1 MRDLE
6 RSVQV
11 STDTVSRHERGEELK
26 ARTFDAIRRA
36 LKDAGAEFVAGEG
49 VRRHPAR
56 LVASGT
62 EPPLGMESDEPVSHP
77 RKSVMKTALAR
88 DKSRLGQLRASRG
101 QSMMP
106 VSHVR

>member
-1 MRDLE
+1 MRDLA
-6 RSVQV
+6 RAVQV

-26 ARTFDAIRRA
+26 ARTVDAVRRA
-36 LKDAGAEFVAGEG
+36 LEDAGAEFVAGEG
-49 VRRHPAR
+49 VRLHPTR

-62 EPPLGMESDEPVSHP
+62 EPPLGMESDEPVPHP

-88 DKSRLGQLRASRG
+88 DKIRQGQLRAARG

>member
-1 MRDLE
+1 MRDLA
-6 RSVQV
+6 RAVQA

-26 ARTFDAIRRA
+26 ARTVDAIRRA
-36 LKDAGAEFVAGEG
+36 LEDAGAEFVAGEG
-49 VRRHPAR
+49 VRLHPTR

-62 EPPLGMESDEPVSHP
+62 EPPLGMESDEPVPHP

>member
-62 EPPLGMESDEPVSHP
+62 
-77 RKSVMKTALAR
+77 
-88 DKSRLGQLRASRG
+88 SRLSVWNLTSQYPTRG
-101 QSMMP
+101 NQ
-106 VSHVR
+106 